1 VQRPLAPRR
10 LAVVSASAVA
20 AALLLSACQTGPAAS
35 TGGQLEATDDGTTVT
50 MWTRSATSDYT
61 QALVDAYNDSHENQ
75 VELTVVPFDA
85 YQQKVASAAGAGQLP
100 DIVSSDVV
108 FTPDYVTKGLFRDL
122 TAEIDAL
129 PFADDLAEGHI
140 AVGTSADGKKYA
152 VPHDIDL
159 SAVFYNKVLFEKA
172 GLDPDSPPTDLPG
185 WFEAA
190 KAIDGVEGA
199 DGFYFGGNCGGCM
212 LFTTWPSIWADGGEV
227 LNDDGTEADLDTD
240 TAGSVYDQY
249 RTAWEDG
256 LAPEAAQTETGAT
269 FGTAFG
275 TGQIG
280 WQVLG
285 ATAYGTYPKSDTLDV
300 GIAPVPG
307 IDGGES
313 TFLGGDT
320 LSIAS
325 TSEKAAAAWD
335 FLSWTIGDE
344 AQIDVVAKSGA
355 LPSRTDLADNEYS
368 EADPNVAELSRL
380 VSVGQTPVSAAFG
393 STFNDANGPWTAYVR
408 NQVFGD
414 AAERGAD
421 NDAISAALSQ

>member
-1 VQRPLAPRR
+1 VLRPLAPRR
-10 LAVVSASAVA
+10 LVVVSASAVA
-20 AALLLSACQTGPAAS
+20 AALLLSACQTGPTAS

-85 YQQKVASAAGAGQLP
+85 YQQKVASAAGADQLP

-108 FTPDYVTKGLFRDL
+108 FTPDYVSKGLFRDL

-140 AVGTSADGKKYA
+140 AVGTSTDGEKYA

-172 GLDPDSPPTDLPG
+172 GLDPDSPPTDLAG
-185 WFEAA
+185 WFDAA
-190 KAIDGVEGA
+190 RAIDGLGDGV

-227 LNDDGTEADLDTD
+227 LNDDGTASELD
-240 TAGSVYDQY
+240 SVYDQY
-249 RTAWEDG
+249 RQAWDDG

-275 TGQIG
+275 TGKIG

-285 ATAYGTYPKSDTLDV
+285 ATGYGTYPKSDTLDV

-307 IDGGES
+307 VDGGES

-320 LSIAS
+320 LSISA
-325 TSEKAAAAWD
+325 TSDKAAAAWD

-344 AQIDVVAKSGA
+344 AQTEVVAKGGN
-355 LPSRTDLADNEYS
+355 LPARTDLADNEYS
-368 EADPNVAELSRL
+368 QADPNVAELTRL
-380 VSVGQTPVSAAFG
+380 VSVGETPVSAAFG

-408 NQVFGD
+408 NQIFGD
-414 AAERGAD
+414 ASERGAD